1 MSAIVFRNAERSY
14 LKWLSDHPQGYV
26 LTTSRSA
33 PARYM
38 SLHRATCRLISEYRN
53 NEPGAFTERSYI
65 KICSTDSEPLRAW
78 VLSKGGKDF
87 TTVCSKCHP
96 SVPPSTTSLPSQA
109 EFELKVARARE
120 DTAARRR
127 ARLAKADRRPT
138 FTVVS
143 SMAFDRN
150 VDVVAEVLER
160 AAGVCEA
167 CSAKAPFKRRSDGS
181 AYLEVHHRTRL
192 ADGGE
197 DSVDNAIALCPNCH
211 RRKHYGRTDG

>member
-1 MSAIVFRNAERSY
+1 MSAIVFRNDERSY
-14 LKWLSDHPQGYV
+14 LKWLSDQPHGYV

-38 SLHRATCRLISEYRN
+38 SLHGATCKLISEYKN
-53 NEPGAFTERSYI
+53 NKPGAFTERSYI
-65 KICSTDSEPLRAW
+65 KICSTDLEALRTW
-78 VLSKGGKDF
+78 VLSKGGRGF

-96 SVPPSTTSLPSQA
+96 SVPLSITSAPSQA
-109 EFELKVARARE
+109 EFELKVARARK
-120 DTAARRR
+120 DTAARRL
-127 ARLAKADRRPT
+127 ARLANAPRRPT

-143 SMAFDRN
+143 SMVFDRN

-160 AAGVCEA
+160 AAGICEA

-181 AYLEVHHRTRL
+181 PYLEVHHRTRL

-197 DSVDNAIALCPNCH
+197 D
-211 RRKHYGRTDG
+211 